1 MMNLDILIRQR
12 QRGDDNNINTKQ
24 NKNNFLKLGNKQVQ
38 SQQWLVHNWTININV
53 LDLTTLSLRG

>member
-1 MMNLDILIRQR
+1 MNLDILIRQR

-38 SQQWLVHNWTININV
+38 SQQ
-53 LDLTTLSLRG
+53 

>member
-38 SQQWLVHNWTININV
+38 SQQWLVHNWTININA